1 MLHDLKVN
9 QHFVQDVNQ
18 EKPPHPITRNFI
30 NDFFLFG
37 TLNSYK
43 YEKKSMKTSGHL
55 VQMSL
60 ELLVRLTYRELS

>member
-43 YEKKSMKTSGHL
+43 YEKKRHENIWSFGSNDFRITCQINL
-55 VQMSL
+55 
-60 ELLVRLTYRELS
+60 